1 MPGRFGGRAAVR
13 AAGLLLAAC
22 GSAQAG
28 TLDVFRDGFE
38 VSLAGPAND
47 AEAARFLDQA
57 TYGGRLTDI
66 AHLRA
71 IGYEAWFDEQ
81 AAANVSLQK
90 PFLDWAGEQGGV
102 YQAER
107 IEAFFIHAAQLPDPS
122 AAMLTH
128 DDQLRQRVAFA
139 LSELMVVSD
148 KNAALEEQPWAL
160 ASYYDALAT
169 HALGN
174 YRELLEAV
182 TLHPAMGL
190 YLSMLGN
197 RKTDTALN
205 IRPDENYAREVLQL
219 FSIGLVQLN
228 PDGTPVLAGGQPVPT
243 YGQNTVRGFAHVF
256 TGWNFIGCSVEEFA
270 ASQCKPSNPYE
281 APWSTPMAAVETY
294 HDTTTDKQLLVY
306 PGVALANGVLVHG
319 GNAQQELEA
328 ALDNIF
334 HHPNVGPFVSKHLIQ
349 RLTTSN
355 PTPAYV
361 ARVAAVF
368 DDNGQGVRGDLEA
381 TVRAILLDTE
391 ARGDGPPHF
400 GKVREPITKLVRL
413 FRATDA
419 RSVNGRAFRYSHP
432 RDQYGQRPLGAPSVF
447 NFFRPDFSPSGEVR
461 DAGLV
466 APEFQILTDTQLVG
480 APNALDYRIFYFYMG
495 SDHYAVWENGAPV
508 PDETLMDYGPLKVL
522 AADPSALVDRLDLL
536 LLNGQMSDYMR
547 DILVT
552 RLQGAP
558 PDQVPGSP
566 VQDVPLWR
574 VQQAL
579 YLIATSPEFSVQ
591 K

>member
-1 MPGRFGGRAAVR
+1 MQVRGRLGAWCALVFGMAALPLH
-13 AAGLLLAAC
+13 AG
-22 GSAQAG
+22 GSG
-28 TLDVFRDGFE
+28 IFGDGFE
-38 VSLAGPAND
+38 ISLVGPADD

-57 TYGGRLTDI
+57 TYGGRLADI

-71 IGYEAWFDEQ
+71 IGYDAWIDEQ
-81 AAANVSLQK
+81 AAANISRQK
-90 PFLDWAGEQGGV
+90 PFLDWAALQGGV

-107 IEAFFIHAAQLPDPS
+107 IEAFFIHAAQLADPS
-122 AAMLTH
+122 APMLTH
-128 DDQLRQRVAFA
+128 DDQLRQRVVFA
-139 LSELMVVSD
+139 LSEMMVVSD

-160 ASYYDALAT
+160 ASYYDTLAT

-197 RKTDTALN
+197 RKVDTALN

-228 PDGTPVLAGGQPVPT
+228 PDGTPVLVNGQPVPT
-243 YGQNTVRGFAHVF
+243 YGQDTVRGFAHVF
-256 TGWNFIGCSVEEFA
+256 TGWNFAGCSQANFPTG
-270 ASQCKPSNPYE
+270 QCRPSNPYNT
-281 APWSTPMAAVETY
+281 PWFTPMAAVEAF
-294 HDTTTDKQLLVY
+294 HDNTTNKQLLVY
-306 PGVALANGVLVHG
+306 PDVVPANGVLPGG

-334 HHPNVGPFVSKHLIQ
+334 NHPNVGPFVSRHLIQ
-349 RLTTSN
+349 RLATSN

-368 DDNGQGVRGDLEA
+368 DDNGQGIRGDLKA

-391 ARGDGPPHF
+391 ARGGGPSYF

-413 FRATDA
+413 FRITDA

-447 NFFRPDFSPSGEVR
+447 NFFRPDFSQSGEVR

-466 APEFQILTDTQLVG
+466 SPELQIHTDTQLVG
-480 APNALDYRIFYFYMG
+480 APNALDFRIFYFYVG
-495 SDHYAVWENGAPV
+495 SIHDNVFENGQPV
-508 PDETLMDYGPLKVL
+508 PEETLMDYGPLKVL
-522 AADPSALVDRLDLL
+522 AANPAALVDRLDLL
-536 LLNGQMSDYMR
+536 MLNGQMSDYMR
-547 DILVT
+547 DILIT
-552 RLQGAP
+552 RLQGP
-558 PDQVPGSP
+558 LPDRVPGQP
-566 VQDVPLWR
+566 DNTVDVPLAR

>member
-1 MPGRFGGRAAVR
+1 MPATGGGRAIARV
-13 AAGLLLAAC
+13 AGWLLMGCGLAH
-22 GSAQAG
+22 AG
-28 TLDVFRDGFE
+28 THDIFGNGFE
-38 VSLAGPAND
+38 ISFEAPAD
-47 AEAARFLDQA
+47 DREAARFLDQA
-57 TYGGRLTDI
+57 TFGGRLQDI
-66 AHLRA
+66 ARLRA
-71 IGYEAWFDEQ
+71 LGYHAWLDEQ
-81 AAANVSLQK
+81 ASATVSLQK
-90 PFLDWAGEQGGV
+90 PFLDWAGQTGGV
-102 YQAER
+102 YQSER

-122 AAMLTH
+122 APLLTH

-139 LSELMVVSD
+139 LSQLMVVSD

-160 ASYYDALAT
+160 ASYHDTLAV

-197 RKTDTALN
+197 RKTDAALN

-228 PDGTPVLAGGQPVPT
+228 PDGTRVLAGGQPVPT
-243 YGQNTVRGFAHVF
+243 YTQDTVRGFAHVF
-256 TGWNFIGCSVEEFA
+256 TGWNFAGCSVQEFA
-270 ASQCKPSNPYE
+270 ASQCKPSNPDE
-281 APWSTPMAAVETY
+281 APWTSPMVAVETY

-306 PGVALANGVLVHG
+306 PGVALPGGVLVHG

-334 HHPNVGPFVSKHLIQ
+334 HHPNVGPFVSRHLIQ

-368 DDNGQGVRGDLEA
+368 ADNGQGVRGDLDA
-381 TVRAILLDTE
+381 TVRAILLDEE
-391 ARGDGPPHF
+391 ARGNGPAHF

-413 FRATDA
+413 FRATNA
-419 RSVNGRAFRYSHP
+419 RSVSGRAFRYSHP

-495 SDHYAVWENGAPV
+495 SNHYAVFENGAPV
-508 PDETLMDYGPLKVL
+508 PDETLMDYGPLKLL
-522 AADPSALVDRLDLL
+522 AADPAALVERLDLL

-547 DILVT
+547 DILVA
-552 RLQGAP
+552 RLQGEAP
-558 PDQVPGSP
+558 DAVPGSDTR
-566 VQDVPLWR
+566 DVPLWR

>member
-1 MPGRFGGRAAVR
+1 MRGAVL
-13 AAGLLLAAC
+13 ACFLAGWSLAAQ
-22 GSAQAG
+22 GGG
-28 TLDVFRDGFE
+28 TTDIFGDGFE

-57 TYGGRLTDI
+57 TYGGRLADI

-71 IGYEAWFDEQ
+71 IGYAAWFDEQ
-81 AAANVSLQK
+81 VAAGVSLQK
-90 PFLDWAGEQGGV
+90 PFLDWVSAQGGGV
-102 YQAER
+102 YQSER
-107 IEAFFIHAAQLPDPS
+107 IEAFFIHAAQLADPS
-122 AAMLTH
+122 APLLTH
-128 DDQLRQRVAFA
+128 GDQLRQRVAFA

-148 KNAALEEQPWAL
+148 KNAALSLEAWTT

-182 TLHPAMGL
+182 TLHPAMGI

-197 RKTDTALN
+197 RKVDAALN

-228 PDGTPVLAGGQPVPT
+228 LDGSEVKVNGQPVPT
-243 YGQNTVRGFAHVF
+243 YTQDTVRGFAHVF
-256 TGWNFIGCSVEEFA
+256 TGWNFIGCSVQEYA
-270 ASQCKPSNPYE
+270 ANQCKPGNSYDP
-281 APWSTPMAAVETY
+281 AWTSPMAAVEAY
-294 HDTTTDKQLLVY
+294 HDNTTAKQLLAY
-306 PGVALANGVLVHG
+306 PGAVPAAGLLAPG

-349 RLTTSN
+349 RLATSN

-361 ARVAAVF
+361 ARVASVF
-368 DDNGQGVRGDLEA
+368 NDNGQGVRGDLAA
-381 TVRAILLDTE
+381 TVRAILLDPE
-391 ARGDGPPHF
+391 ARGGGPAYF
-400 GKVREPITKLVRL
+400 GKAREPITKLVRL

-419 RSVNGRAFRYSHP
+419 RSVNGRVFRYSHP
-432 RDQYGQRPLGAPSVF
+432 RDQYGQRPLSAPSVF
-447 NFFRPDFSPSGEVR
+447 NFFKPDFAQSGEIR
-461 DAGLV
+461 DGGLV
-466 APEFQILTDTQLVG
+466 SPEFQILTDTQLVD
-480 APNALDYRIFYFYMG
+480 APNALDFRIFYFYVG
-495 SDHYAVWENGAPV
+495 SRYSYAWEGGAPV
-508 PDETLMDYGPLKVL
+508 PDEALMDYGPLKVL
-522 AADPSALVDRLDLL
+522 AANPPALVDRLNLL
-536 LLNGQMSDYMR
+536 LMNGQMSNYMR

-552 RLQGAP
+552 RLQGTP
-558 PDQVPGSP
+558 PDTVPGSP
-566 VQDVPLWR
+566 TQDVPLWR